1 MGEDFF
7 PIMSERG
14 GGPSNTDRRELASAM
29 IKERHAHDSQGER
42 GRRLWGARKG
52 GRRTRVGVVTL
63 WGWRAWQQINYN
75 NCDVNG

>member
-14 GGPSNTDRRELASAM
+14 GGPSNTDRRELASAV

-42 GRRLWGARKG
+42 GRRLGGARKG
-52 GRRTRVGVVTL
+52 GRADKGWNCYSLRVACL
-63 WGWRAWQQINYN
+63 AANKL
-75 NCDVNG
+75 